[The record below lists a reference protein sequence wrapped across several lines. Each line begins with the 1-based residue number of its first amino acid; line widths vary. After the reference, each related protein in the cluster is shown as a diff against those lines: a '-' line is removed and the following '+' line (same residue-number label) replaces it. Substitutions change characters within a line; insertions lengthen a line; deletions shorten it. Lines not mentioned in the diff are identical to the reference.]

1 MSLLWAMRHAKAA
14 VPQAQDEKRR
24 VRLRGDEIMQ
34 AVLRGTA
41 ERVRPITMTAVA
53 VISGLLPI
61 MVGGGTGSSVMQRI
75 AAPMVGG
82 MLTTTV
88 LCLLVLPV
96 VYGFVLQV
104 KERRGG

>member
-1 MSLLWAMRHAKAA
+1 
-14 VPQAQDEKRR
+14 
-24 VRLRGDEIMQ
+24 MQ

-41 ERVRPITMTAVA
+41 ERVRPIIMTAVA
-53 VISGLLPI
+53 VIVGLLPI
-61 MVGGGTGSSVMQRI
+61 MRGGGTGSDVMQRI

-96 VYGFVLQV
+96 IYGLVLQI
-104 KERRGG
+104 KERQLHD